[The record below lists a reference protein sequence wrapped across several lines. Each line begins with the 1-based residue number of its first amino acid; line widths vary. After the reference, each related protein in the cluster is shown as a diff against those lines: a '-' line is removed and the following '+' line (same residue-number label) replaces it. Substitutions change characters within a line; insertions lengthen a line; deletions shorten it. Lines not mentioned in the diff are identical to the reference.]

1 MLIWYNYLK
10 QKYGN
15 NVKPCYMNTDRVIV
29 QMKTKDIFADLA
41 EEVEKR
47 FNTPN
52 YEESLC

>member
-1 MLIWYNYLK
+1 
-10 QKYGN
+10 
-15 NVKPCYMNTDRVIV
+15 MNTDRVIV
-29 QMKTKDIFADLA
+29 HMKTKDIFADLG